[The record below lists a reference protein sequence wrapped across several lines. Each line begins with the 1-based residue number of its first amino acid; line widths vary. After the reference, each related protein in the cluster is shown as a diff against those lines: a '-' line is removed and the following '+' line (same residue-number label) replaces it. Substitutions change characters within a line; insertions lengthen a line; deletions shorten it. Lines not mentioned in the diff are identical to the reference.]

1 MHKIE
6 QYALTCGV
14 KIDSPHIEKN
24 YYPYCSE
31 KYIVL
36 HACHGDKFKFYHYYQ
51 DVIDFIN
58 PYLKKEN
65 IKVLLL
71 GDSPDWTIEGCDQI
85 SDASLRQ
92 QAYLIEGCSLFF
104 GPESFLLNVASSEDK
119 KIVSI
124 HGSMHSNYVKPF
136 WGSPDNQICLNTE
149 EENLKPNLLVSKYI
163 DNINKI
169 KPEKIA
175 KSILDLLEIKNDL
188 EKISTIYTGRN
199 YSSTS
204 LCIIPDTVID
214 GKQFD
219 NKPGNIMGH
228 EYFDE
233 TNIIKIANERKVNLF
248 LNKQINIKLLELVKH
263 NINQI
268 NFYVSLDDDEN
279 YFSEISNLGIPLK
292 LITKDSE
299 NLSKLRINFF
309 DWEVFLITPRSKK
322 DIDNHEKICNNT
334 KYKSSQILVSN
345 NKIYRSKA
353 AWKQNLI
360 DQDTIIDSPDF
371 WEESESFMLYNE

>member
-1 MHKIE
+1 
-6 QYALTCGV
+6 
-14 KIDSPHIEKN
+14 
-24 YYPYCSE
+24 
-31 KYIVL
+31 
-36 HACHGDKFKFYHYYQ
+36 
-51 DVIDFIN
+51 
-58 PYLKKEN
+58 
-65 IKVLLL
+65 
-71 GDSPDWTIEGCDQI
+71 
-85 SDASLRQ
+85 
-92 QAYLIEGCSLFF
+92 
-104 GPESFLLNVASSEDK
+104 
-119 KIVSI
+119 
-124 HGSMHSNYVKPF
+124 
-136 WGSPDNQICLNTE
+136 
-149 EENLKPNLLVSKYI
+149 
-163 DNINKI
+163 
-169 KPEKIA
+169 
-175 KSILDLLEIKNDL
+175 
-188 EKISTIYTGRN
+188 
-199 YSSTS
+199 
-204 LCIIPDTVID
+204 
-214 GKQFD
+214 
-219 NKPGNIMGH
+219 MGH

-360 DQDTIIDSPDF
+360 DQDTMIDSPDF